1 MSDPKMTDK
10 LKNTISAFLKTITIE
25 PVIFLFIMGNYILLG
40 SQIPTNILI
49 YKICHIELNNTEE
62 VCNNLGD
69 ESNKLVQD
77 EVQILTNNFQM
88 KGQWITSVP
97 GILFSLYAGPLSD
110 KFGRKPLM
118 MFPIVGFIF
127 SSVGGI
133 INYAFL
139 EDLPLQFFYIDTI
152 PTFLG
157 GMIVYYLG
165 LYGYGA
171 SVSEPE
177 ERAHRI
183 ARLDGVETIAT
194 MIGTLLSPLVSKQ
207 LGYFGNYGLFAGLSL
222 LAALYLKVFVKEPV
236 DKKQLENLDGNET
249 ESFFYSFFVTPL
261 IDMKIL
267 LVKKR
272 TFLLSLLIALQLI
285 IYCAYIFT
293 YNSNVSL
300 IYLYMLLRFENF
312 TADDFAYF
320 SVTLN
325 VCSVFLLIVVMPIA
339 SGKFRLSDALLL
351 TLISVVESLS
361 LLLSPFTSDIRVF
374 YAYQIVSTIGNCK
387 FSIGRSLLSK
397 FCEPD
402 EVGKMFS
409 ILSILLSLTFMIS
422 NPIVRQLYNET
433 IESFP
438 GAFLLLMA
446 AMLTVSGFGSLF
458 VYLKQNKVII
468 PSPKS
473 EEDSISNKPEKDM
486 SDYISL

>member
-1 MSDPKMTDK
+1 MTSK
-10 LKNTISAFLKTITIE
+10 LRNTISDFLKTITIE
-25 PVIFLFIMGNYILLG
+25 PVIFLFILGNFILVG

-62 VCNNLGD
+62 VCGNLGD

-88 KGQWITSVP
+88 TGQWITSVP

-118 MFPIVGFIF
+118 MFPILGFIF
-127 SSVGGI
+127 SSIGGI

-139 EDLPLQFFYIDTI
+139 ESLPLQFFYIDTI

-157 GMIVYYLG
+157 GMVVYYLG

-194 MIGTLLSPLVSKQ
+194 MVGTLLSPLVSKHV
-207 LGYFGNYGLFAGLSL
+207 GYFGNYGLFAGLALS
-222 LAALYLKVFVKEPV
+222 AAVYLQYFVKEPV
-236 DKKQLENLDGNET
+236 DKKQTGDLEET
-249 ESFFYSFFVTPL
+249 ETPSFLYSFFVTPL

-272 TFLLSLLIALQLI
+272 SCLLALLIALQLI
-285 IYCAYIFT
+285 IYCSYIFT
-293 YNSNVSL
+293 YNSNVSIL
-300 IYLYMLLRFENF
+300 YLYMLVRFEDF
-312 TADDFAYF
+312 SADDFAYF

-339 SGKFRLSDALLL
+339 SGKFNLSDALLL
-351 TLISVVESLS
+351 TLISVAESLS
-361 LLLSPFTSDIRVF
+361 LLLSPFTSDIKVF
-374 YAYQIVSTIGNCK
+374 YAFQIVSTIGNCK

-422 NPIVRQLYNET
+422 NPIVRQLYNKT
-433 IESFP
+433 IDSFP
-438 GAFLLLMA
+438 GSFLLLMA
-446 AMLTVSGFGSLF
+446 AMLTVAGFGNLF
-458 VYLKQNKVII
+458 TYLKQNKVEL
-468 PSPKS
+468 PSQNS
-473 EEDSISNKPEKDM
+473 DDNLISKEHKKDIA
-486 SDYISL
+486 DYIEL